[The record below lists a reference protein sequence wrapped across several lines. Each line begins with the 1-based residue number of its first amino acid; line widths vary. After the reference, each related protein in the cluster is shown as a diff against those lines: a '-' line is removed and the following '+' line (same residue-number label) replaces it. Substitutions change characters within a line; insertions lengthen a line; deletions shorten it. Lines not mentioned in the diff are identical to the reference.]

1 MSGNDRAGT
10 AGAGDAG
17 QPAGQPAD
25 GPPGG
30 LPAEAAAPAPVA
42 AGLGAV
48 PADGPGGVAAGDVD
62 LLAAALR
69 AERADLEVYE
79 RVLVGT
85 LAEALPEGVVE
96 VTRERS
102 MADRLAGRPGRV
114 QAIRARLGEH
124 ELELHEGRHGLVGTV
139 ARQVRGVA
147 ISRKEVGLDEW
158 TRLLAEH
165 LSAFAAHSAA
175 ARAALGRLLGA
186 EGDAP

>member
-1 MSGNDRAGT
+1 MSGDDRP
-10 AGAGDAG
+10 GAGEGAG
-17 QPAGQPAD
+17 LPAA
-25 GPPGG
+25 GG
-30 LPAEAAAPAPVA
+30 LPSEAGSLSPA
-42 AGLGAV
+42 
-48 PADGPGGVAAGDVD
+48 GPGATPPEVTLPEATAGDVD

-69 AERADLEVYE
+69 SERADLEVYE

-147 ISRKEVGLDEW
+147 ISRREVGLDEW

-165 LSAFAAHSAA
+165 LAAFAAHSAA

-186 EGDAP
+186 EGDTA